1 MFYNKIL
8 FFIQRR
14 TILQA
19 QDNDR
24 FLITSGGNKIVVWNF
39 FCKKSDLFVPKSRG
53 RKEDKHQEPVTC
65 VAVSRDGSLA
75 VSGSLFDFYSF
86 IHGF

>member
-1 MFYNKIL
+1 MPKFCSEIKVSNV
-8 FFIQRR
+8 
-14 TILQA
+14 LQA

-39 FCKKSDLFVPKSRG
+39 FCKKSEMFIPKSRG

-75 VSGSLFDFYSF
+75 VSGK
-86 IHGF
+86 